1 MRMVLDRRA
10 MRPPVGGLLDSKK
23 SAENTEKQ
31 RDQGGRFLTRNSG
44 GPGRPKGSRNKFAQ
58 QYIDD
63 YYDVWQR
70 KGIKALEDYADKQ
83 PAKFILVAAHLIPQ
97 HFKVEHEHKL
107 SMLSDAE
114 LQQKLIE
121 KEELRGGPV
130 FRDRMAAWLR
140 WFLGLI
146 TPPVSPAP
154 CR

>member
-1 MRMVLDRRA
+1 MTIGVDCTGNVAVMRQALEARHRGGATRSSSRR
-10 MRPPVGGLLDSKK
+10 RSGPGNSGF
-23 SAENTEKQ
+23 
-31 RDQGGRFLTRNSG
+31 GGRPL
-44 GPGRPKGSRNKFAQ
+44 GSRNKFAQ
-58 QYIDD
+58 RYIDD

-121 KEELRGGPV
+121 AKEELVARGHHHRPGGRGGGGIACAGSAGTV
-130 FRDRMAAWLR
+130 QGIA
-140 WFLGLI
+140 
-146 TPPVSPAP
+146 
-154 CR
+154 